1 MHFPDH
7 GSAQEIRTGDIRLP
21 RSYFQGFI
29 FPGIEWFDPF
39 YLRDASQIQKKG
51 TIICGKGYW
60 ILRHYRFFES
70 PPGQPERNHGK
81 NDEPGIR
88 CEDLGRGVLVMLAKS
103 NEIRADSKIP
113 YTGN

>member
-1 MHFPDH
+1 MAVGIINVNGNH
-7 GSAQEIRTGDIRLP
+7 GISCNLVKESA
-21 RSYFQGFI
+21 YFQGFI
-29 FPGIEWFDPF
+29 FSGIEWFDPF
-39 YLRDASQIQKKG
+39 CWKDSSQVKKRNV
-51 TIICGKGYW
+51 ICGKGHCL
-60 ILRHYRFFES
+60 LRHYRFFES

-88 CEDLGRGVLVMLAKS
+88 CEDLGRGVLVMLAQG